1 MCQHESLVLEAP
13 QDRVDRTA
21 WEPGRI
27 ENVEAVTNAISKR
40 VQDERRGIREI
51 HGL

>member
-1 MCQHESLVLEAP
+1 MCRHESLALEAA

-27 ENVEAVTNAISKR
+27 ENVEAVTNAFSER
-40 VQDERRGIREI
+40 LQDERRGVR
-51 HGL
+51 